1 MNEFQKGGEN
11 MLFSISKAAWFY
23 ADNLSWVMAGL
34 IIFVVMNV
42 LAFSRR
48 YLAGDRYRGRHL
60 RDVALLGA
68 TVLIMAFAN
77 HLMLFLAAWGI
88 SNLLLVRLM
97 IHKSEWPAARSAG
110 QLALKNFSLGL
121 IFLAAGFWLIAE
133 GAGSPAIQQINS
145 ISPGAIS
152 NQTKIGLIFVAIAAL
167 TQSAAWPFHRW
178 LMSSLNSPTPVSA
191 LMHAGLVNGGGFL
204 LTRFAPLYLSEP
216 MLLKGLFLVGL
227 MTAVVGTSWK
237 LIQPDVKRMLACSTM
252 GQMGFMIMQCG
263 MGLFAPAVSHLC
275 WHGLF
280 KAYLFLN
287 IGSVVREPRSKADQ
301 QRLGP
306 AALIL
311 AGFTGLVGASTF
323 AAVSGLGFEIRDTS
337 CLMTALAFMAAA
349 QLSLGITR
357 TESIRWQMA
366 GGPLLAA
373 MAGGLYGLSVRLI
386 DSLLAP
392 LHLMKPQPIDSLYGL
407 GIALIGLLW
416 ILFNATRTIRMQ
428 PTKAWSRLYVAS
440 LNGSQPQSE
449 TVTTNRTS
457 YQF

>member
-1 MNEFQKGGEN
+1 
-11 MLFSISKAAWFY
+11 MLFSNSNEAWFY
-23 ADNLSWVMAGL
+23 ADNLSWVMAAL
-34 IIFVVMNV
+34 IIFVVANV

-48 YLAGDRYRGRHL
+48 YLAGDRCQKRHL
-60 RDVALLGA
+60 RDITALGA

-121 IFLAAGFWLIAE
+121 IFLAGGFWLIAE
-133 GAGSPAIQQINS
+133 GAESPAIQQINS
-145 ISPGAIS
+145 VSPGATS
-152 NQTKIGLIFVAIAAL
+152 TQTKIGLVLVAIAAM

-216 MLLKGLFLVGL
+216 MLLKGVFLVGL

-287 IGSVVREPRSKADQ
+287 IGSVVREPRSQTD
-301 QRLGP
+301 RRGLSP
-306 AALIL
+306 ATLIL
-311 AGFTGLVGASTF
+311 AGFAGLVGAATF
-323 AAVSGLGFEIRDTS
+323 AAVSGLGFKIQDTS

-357 TESIRWQMA
+357 TDLIRWQMA
-366 GGPLLAA
+366 CVPVLAA
-373 MAGGLYGLSVRLI
+373 LAGGLYGLSVRLI

-392 LHLMKPQPIDSLYGL
+392 LHVMKPQPIDSLYGV
-407 GIALIGLLW
+407 GIALIGCLW
-416 ILFNATRTIRMQ
+416 ILFNSLRATQ
-428 PTKAWSRLYVAS
+428 VQSTKAWSRLYVTA

-449 TVTTNRTS
+449 TVTANRTS